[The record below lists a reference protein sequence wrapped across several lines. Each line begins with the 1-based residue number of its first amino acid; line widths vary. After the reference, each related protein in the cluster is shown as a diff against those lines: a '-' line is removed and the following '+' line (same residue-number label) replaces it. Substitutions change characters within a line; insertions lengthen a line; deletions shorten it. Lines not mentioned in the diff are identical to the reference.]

1 MGPANPWSP
10 NWRPDPTGRR
20 LVAIRSSRRGAF
32 WAGLLL
38 WPLVLLA
45 TLTTPMPGD
54 QTVDLRALVLVAA
67 FSWPGLALLGAGLAP
82 AAIGSRTDAIATAI
96 AMGIG
101 APIAAIASALIAVA
115 IIAVVSTTGAQT
127 GAVLGLTIRL
137 GVLGA
142 MRWAPLVGVAVVAWL
157 YMIRRRGMLPR
168 VAGTCRATSLD
179 PSRAPSPHRRA

>member
-20 LVAIRSSRRGAF
+20 LTAIRSSRRGAF

-45 TLTTPMPGD
+45 VLTTPIP
-54 QTVDLRALVLVAA
+54 QQYVVDGRTMIFVAA
-67 FSWPGLALLGAGLAP
+67 LSWPGLALLGAVLAP
-82 AAIGSRTDAIATAI
+82 SAIGSRTDAIATAI

-101 APIAAIASALIAVA
+101 APLAAITSFLIAVA
-115 IIAVVSTTGAQT
+115 IVAAITTTGAQT
-127 GAVLGLTIRL
+127 GTVLGLTIRL

-142 MRWAPLVGVAVVAWL
+142 MRWAPFVALAVAAWL
-157 YMIRRRGMLPR
+157 LVVRRRGLL
-168 VAGTCRATSLD
+168 AT
-179 PSRAPSPHRRA
+179 